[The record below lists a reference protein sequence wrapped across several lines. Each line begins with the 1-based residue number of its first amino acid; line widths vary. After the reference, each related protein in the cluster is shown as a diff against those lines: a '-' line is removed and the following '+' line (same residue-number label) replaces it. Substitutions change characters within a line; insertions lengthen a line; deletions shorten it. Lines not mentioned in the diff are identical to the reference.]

1 MGHRFLSEGW
11 ITAVKALRA
20 EYDDRLP
27 KMDIPAVRVNLDITG
42 VPAEVAP
49 DGVVHAHADTNGPG
63 LTLDVG
69 PLADPDLTV
78 TVDHDT
84 AYDLLVDQR
93 PNAAIGAFLTGRI
106 KINGDMERLAA
117 GGSFDPAA
125 IPGLLASLGITGST
139 TLADVDPVAAEIGD
153 RVRAL
158 TL

>member
-11 ITAVKALRA
+11 ISAVQALRA
-20 EYDDRLP
+20 EYVDRLP
-27 KMDIPAVRVNLDITG
+27 VVEIPPVRVNLDVTG
-42 VPAEVAP
+42 VPADVAP

-63 LTLDVG
+63 LMLDVG
-69 PLADPDLTV
+69 PLDDPDLTV

-93 PNAAIGAFLTGRI
+93 PNAAIGAFLSGRI
-106 KINGDMERLAA
+106 KINGDMQRLADS
-117 GGSFDPAA
+117 GTFDPAA
-125 IPGLLASLGITGST
+125 LPGLLSSLGITGST
-139 TLADVDPVAAEIGD
+139 TLADVDPVAAEIGE

>member
-11 ITAVKALRA
+11 INAVKALHA

-27 KMDIPAVRVNLDITG
+27 QVDIPAVRVNLDITG
-42 VPAEVAP
+42 VPADVAS
-49 DGVVHAHADTNGPG
+49 DGVVHTHADTNGPG

-69 PLADPDLTV
+69 PLEDPDLTV

-106 KINGDMERLAA
+106 KIDGDMHRLAEST
-117 GGSFDPAA
+117 SFDPAA
-125 IPGLLASLGITGST
+125 LPGLLSSLGITGST
-139 TLADVDPVAAEIGD
+139 TLADVDPVAAEIGE
-153 RVRAL
+153 RIRAL
-158 TL
+158 TA